1 MASVGGS
8 LNPTAAGV
16 AEKPASDG
24 AANNVALRQ
33 AKRIDLAAS
42 ILLGI
47 SATVLLEVLSRIG
60 FVPQLIIPAPTE
72 IAYALYDG
80 FSSGILVDHTIST
93 VGSTIGGF
101 VIGSI
106 AALLVAS
113 LLAVLPRL
121 ERICLPYIV
130 AFQTLPKIAIAPV
143 LILWFGYGLNAKLA
157 IVIAV
162 AFFPMMLNALAGLR
176 VRKRDELD
184 LMNSL
189 GASRFQIYRYIRL
202 PNAMPYIFTGLHL
215 GAVYSLLGAVTAE
228 FLGSASGLGYIM
240 LQQRASFNTP
250 AVFAIL
256 LLLMVIGTSLHL
268 AMKYLEHHAVFWSRD
283 ATETKI

>member
-1 MASVGGS
+1 MASVDES
-8 LNPTAAGV
+8 LKSTDVSTAPRTGEAAG
-16 AEKPASDG
+16 
-24 AANNVALRQ
+24 AAALQ
-33 AKRIDLAAS
+33 TSKRIDLATS
-42 ILLGI
+42 ILLGVA
-47 SATVLLEVLSRIG
+47 ATGVLEFLSQAG
-60 FVPQLIIPAPTE
+60 FVPRLIIPAPSE

-80 FSSGILVDHTIST
+80 LRSGILVDHTIST
-93 VGSTIGGF
+93 VGSTATGF
-101 VIGSI
+101 VLGSI

-113 LLAVLPRL
+113 LLAVLPRF

-143 LILWFGYGLNAKLA
+143 LILWFGYGVNAKLA

-189 GASRFQIYRYIRL
+189 GASRYQIYRFIRL

-215 GAVYSLLGAVTAE
+215 GAIYSLLGAVTAE

-240 LQQRASFNTP
+240 LQQRAAFNTP

-256 LLLMVIGTSLHL
+256 LLLMAIGTTLHL
-268 AMKYLEHHAVFWSRD
+268 IMEYVEHRVVFWSRD
-283 ATETKI
+283 ATETRI

>member
-1 MASVGGS
+1 MASVDGS
-8 LNPTAAGV
+8 LKSTGM
-16 AEKPASDG
+16 G
-24 AANNVALRQ
+24 AAPRTDEGAGTGGTLPSSRR
-33 AKRIDLAAS
+33 ADIAIS

-47 SATVLLEVLSRIG
+47 VATCLLEFLSRIG
-60 FVPQLIIPAPTE
+60 FVPRLIIPAPSE
-72 IAYALYDG
+72 IAYALFDG
-80 FSSGILVDHTIST
+80 FRSGILVDHTIST
-93 VGSTIGGF
+93 VGSTAAGF
-101 VIGSI
+101 VLGSI

-143 LILWFGYGLNAKLA
+143 LILWFGYGVNAKLA

-189 GASRFQIYRYIRL
+189 GASRYQIYRYIRL

-256 LLLMVIGTSLHL
+256 LLLMIIGTTLHL
-268 AMKYLEHHAVFWSRD
+268 TMKYLEHRVVFWSRD
-283 ATETKI
+283 ATETRI